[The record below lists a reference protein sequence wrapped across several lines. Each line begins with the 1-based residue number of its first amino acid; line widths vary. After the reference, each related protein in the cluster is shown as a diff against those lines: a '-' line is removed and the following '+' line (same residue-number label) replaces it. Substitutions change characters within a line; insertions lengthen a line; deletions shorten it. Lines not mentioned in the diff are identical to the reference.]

1 MSIKY
6 VYDKEYS
13 ELENIARALYG
24 IAEELKNLGF
34 GDASFSEEKRI
45 GAIEG
50 LALKINDG
58 LSEVSSA
65 IRETIPE
72 S

>member
-1 MSIKY
+1 MSIQY
-6 VYDKEYS
+6 SYNKEYS

-34 GDASFSEEKRI
+34 GDSSFGGEKRM

-50 LALKINDG
+50 LAMKISDG

-65 IRETIPE
+65 ISETIPG

>member
-6 VYDKEYS
+6 VYEKEYS

-34 GDASFSEEKRI
+34 GDTSFGGDIRT

-50 LALKINDG
+50 LSMKINDG
-58 LSEVSSA
+58 LTEISSA
-65 IRETIPE
+65 IRDTVPE

>member
-6 VYDKEYS
+6 EYNNECS

-34 GDASFSEEKRI
+34 GDTSFGEKIRM

-50 LALKINDG
+50 LTMKIQDG
-58 LSEVSSA
+58 LSEISEA
-65 IRETIPE
+65 IKDSKPE
-72 S
+72 F